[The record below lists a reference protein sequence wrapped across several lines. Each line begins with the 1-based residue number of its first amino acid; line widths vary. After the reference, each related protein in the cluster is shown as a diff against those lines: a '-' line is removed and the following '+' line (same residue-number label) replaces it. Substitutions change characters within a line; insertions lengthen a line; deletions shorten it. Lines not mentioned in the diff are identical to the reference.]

1 MSACRWSFVLVVF
14 LLVEVFA
21 GCQPPPEREVVQ
33 SQPAGEVVASADVA
47 QTFLVANYSFTDAQV
62 ETRISED
69 LQFLASDE
77 QEGRGPY
84 SPGLQASAEYIAEQF
99 VSAGLN
105 TKLIEGKPFQV
116 FARRERVDLG
126 DGNRLTIQRPGTAGQ
141 TVTGDDY
148 RPLSPSTSGTF
159 DLPIAFAGYGI
170 SSPRDRYDDFGQFDA
185 SGKAVIV
192 LRHEPD
198 QSGSTQKF
206 AGSGNSKYAYLSTKI
221 ANAIEHDASAVILVT
236 DEAAIQKKS
245 GGEDKLLSF
254 QIRMPQDFQPRVPV
268 FHLKRSVVD
277 GLLKETGKP
286 SLSLWESSVDE
297 SLQPNSFDLASVR
310 VTGNVEIETSERTQQ
325 NVLGLLPG
333 KGKLAGEVVVV
344 GAHYDHLG
352 YGGSGS
358 LAPWTREI
366 HNGADDN
373 ASGTVALLET
383 ARQCAAWEGA
393 DRRTMLF
400 IAFGAEEQG
409 LVGSEYYVRH
419 PLFDL
424 ENTVA
429 MLNYDMVGRLRK
441 DRLTVYGHNTAEEF
455 EAWLDE
461 AAAKYGITLQKI
473 PGGYGPSDHASFYGR
488 GIPVMHDFTGF
499 HSQYHR
505 PSDDI
510 EHINVPG
517 IRKIV
522 GMNVDMLQ
530 HLAKDKIVP
539 IKNAEG
545 SLLDLYFGGIGAGS
559 PPKEKKDQEGQK
571 RALGVQVG
579 DPQSSGIPII
589 KVTEGSV
596 ADTAGLRGGD
606 ILAGWG
612 EKKITSV
619 AELRSAVRATQLDQ
633 KIPVRILRGMLELEL
648 EVEFPK

>member
-1 MSACRWSFVLVVF
+1 MKSLPVILLACLFGILALSS
-14 LLVEVFA
+14 
-21 GCQPPPEREVVQ
+21 GCQQQESVAASPDTKQ
-33 SQPAGEVVASADVA
+33 SSDASPSVPVTRPVAS
-47 QTFLVANYSFTDAQV
+47 YSFTDAKI
-62 ETRISED
+62 ESRILD
-69 LQFLASDE
+69 DIRFLASDE

-84 SPGLQASAEYIAEQF
+84 SKGLQASAEYIAQQF
-99 VSAGLN
+99 ADAGLD
-105 TKLIEGKPFQV
+105 TQLIEGKPFQV
-116 FARRERVDLG
+116 FATRERVDLG
-126 DGNRLTIQRPGTAGQ
+126 ENNELVFHSAGGNSQTI
-141 TVTGDDY
+141 TGDDY
-148 RPLSPSTSGTF
+148 RPLSPSTSGSF
-159 DLPIAFAGYGI
+159 DLPLAFAGYGI
-170 SSPRDRYDDFGQFDA
+170 SSPRDGYDDYADFDVT
-185 SGKAVIV
+185 GKAVIV

-198 QSGSTQKF
+198 QAGRTQKF
-206 AGSGNSKYAYLSTKI
+206 AGSGNSKFAYLSTKVV
-221 ANAIEHDASAVILVT
+221 NAIEHDAAAVVFVT
-236 DEAAIQKKS
+236 DEAAIQKESS
-245 GGEDKLLSF
+245 GGDKLLSF
-254 QIRMPQDFQPRVPV
+254 QIRMPSEFEPKIPV
-268 FHLKRSVVD
+268 IHMKRSLVD
-277 GLLKETGKP
+277 ALLKEAGKP
-286 SLSLWESSVDE
+286 SLSEWESSVDK
-297 SLQPNSFDLASVR
+297 SLQPNSFDLAGAL
-310 VTGNVEIETSERTQQ
+310 VTGEIEIETSERTQQ
-325 NVLGLLPG
+325 NVLGVLPG
-333 KGKLAGEVVVV
+333 EGKLASEVVVV

-383 ARQCAAWEGA
+383 ARQCTAWEGA

-409 LVGSEYYVRH
+409 LIGSEYYVRH
-419 PLFDL
+419 PLYAT

-455 EAWLDE
+455 EAWIDE
-461 AAAKYGITLQKI
+461 AAAQHAITVEKV

-505 PSDDI
+505 PSDDV

-522 GMNVDMLQ
+522 GMNIEILK
-530 HLAKDKIVP
+530 HLVKDKIVP

-545 SLLDLYFGGIGAGS
+545 SLLDMYFGGIPSRGQPAKEGDKDAG
-559 PPKEKKDQEGQK
+559 Q

-579 DPQSSGIPII
+579 DPQPGGIPII
-589 KVTEGSV
+589 KVTQGSV
-596 ADTAGLRGGD
+596 ADKAGLRGGD

-612 EKKITSV
+612 EAKVTSID
-619 AELRSAVRATQLDQ
+619 ELRTAVRATQLDT